1 VKNHFPEQVKGWK
14 EALGKYRYALLAVA
28 AGVMLLL
35 LPAGGGGKEE
45 APSEETAETF
55 DVAAF
60 EEKLEEVLSQVD
72 GAGKV
77 RVVLTLDS
85 GSRKVLAQ
93 DREQDGE
100 GGGSASVVTVGK
112 GSGTQGVVPLQ
123 VLSPSFRGAL
133 VVCPG
138 GGEPRVA
145 LALTQAVSALT
156 GLGSD
161 KIAVCRA
168 GSG

>member
-1 VKNHFPEQVKGWK
+1 MKNHLTEQVKGWK
-14 EALGKYRYALLAVA
+14 EALGKYRYALLVIA
-28 AGVMLLL
+28 AGILLLL

-45 APSEETAETF
+45 ARPEEMTETF

-60 EEKLEEVLSQVD
+60 EEKLEEVLSRVD

-100 GGGSASVVTVGK
+100 GGGSAAVVTIGK
-112 GSGTQGVVPLQ
+112 GSGTQAVVPLQ

-161 KIAVCRA
+161 RIAVCRA
-168 GSG
+168 GGG